1 MHESRH
7 CWCSLFSL
15 LFIMF
20 NCVFY
25 TDSQRITLSCVP
37 VWMWKYTFWDVYS
50 FCPSGSTSAA
60 LIAILHSVTELLSS
74 NPFVVVLA
82 LDFSKAFDAIRHA
95 ALFRKMALSNIPD
108 PVYNWFVEFLSD
120 QRHCTRYGSSTGKIG
135 GFWRKSPFISETV
148 RDSLWLLWN
157 VNRKSWVPDWMVSFL
172 MTLNLS
178 DP

>member
-37 VWMWKYTFWDVYS
+37 VWMWKYKFWDVYS

-95 ALFRKMALSNIPD
+95 ALFRKVALSNIPD

-120 QRHCTRYGSSTGKIG
+120 QRHCTRQCSRIRILCFFFQISKKTWLFTF
-135 GFWRKSPFISETV
+135 FWNDVAYQKVVKS
-148 RDSLWLLWN
+148 L
-157 VNRKSWVPDWMVSFL
+157 
-172 MTLNLS
+172 
-178 DP
+178 